1 MSNLF
6 NFTRILT
13 ENCSPELVN
22 KFNKQT
28 FLSSGL
34 NILRESDS
42 NIMNIT
48 RCLYS
53 SILEADSK
61 QAENEKFAE
70 FFREYKKA
78 IDKYILKAQELA
90 SQFTINVENFADA
103 NKDIL
108 DIPDNANIMD
118 TQTYKGVQYDNLL
131 NDDVPEIEPY
141 KIFKKEF
148 AFIGKLFQDL
158 GPIGTEEEKAQI
170 IATVCNNLS
179 SEISDGWLE
188 KCIEKLTGCEK
199 CTRDS
204 FAKTIYN
211 RFVKN
216 PSCDMEIDIGCV
228 KQAKLDIV
236 NYVNY
241 INVINKSVTEFC
253 DGLEKVADEVG
264 AMFFRNQDNKL
275 PIKTDEDGV
284 EDNTYRMNSYSFNQM
299 NIFISTKISQIN
311 EICNLYLVAISIKMD
326 CIIKY
331 LQQCKDIINTAASGV
346 DNTPNTEIDPG
357 DNDDDNNN
365 IVDSDDMED
374 PELQDFYVNDE
385 PESNED
391 EDKTVIEKDESE
403 QEIEQEF
410 YLFEA
415 ELFQKTRSIENMI
428 IKQSILESINEDVAG
443 GNATANINEK
453 KKSVQAIIQNIA
465 QQITNMVQ
473 KFVSS
478 FTKNYEYQ
486 INFILKNKEKI
497 MSAKIPDTWTIQK
510 IDIKVLDQFNL
521 VPWSDGDAELVKDKT
536 KYLTQKYGSIL
547 APSEANESAKDRLMK
562 KIYQE
567 NESKYT
573 NTDRNEGFTFVT
585 AGYKKAIA
593 NIEKAKTSLDKTVTS
608 TKNIVNQENS
618 LLENTIFTY
627 FSEDTSDVKN
637 VEKEDSKSDAVKQY
651 FSISSEVIVA
661 VMNAY
666 NMAMKK
672 HIVFLQKLAQI
683 KGAKIE
689 PNPNNDANNNSQ
701 EGGN

>member
-13 ENCSPELVN
+13 ESCSPELVN
-22 KFNKQT
+22 TFNKQT

-34 NILRESDS
+34 NVLREADSD
-42 NIMNIT
+42 ILDIT
-48 RCLYS
+48 RCLYTS
-53 SILEADSK
+53 VLEADSK
-61 QAENEKFAE
+61 LEENKKFAE
-70 FFREYKKA
+70 FFKEYKKA
-78 IDKYILKAQELA
+78 ITNYILKAQELA

-179 SEISDGWLE
+179 SEISDGWLD

-204 FAKTIYN
+204 FAKTIYG

-216 PSCDMEIDIGCV
+216 PSCDMEVDIGCV
-228 KQAKLDIV
+228 KQAKLDIM
-236 NYVNY
+236 NYINY

-264 AMFFRNQDNKL
+264 SMFFRNQDNKL

-284 EDNTYRMNSYSFNQM
+284 EDKTYRMNSYSFNQM

-311 EICNLYLVAISIKMD
+311 EICNLYLIAISIKMD

-331 LQQCKDIINTAASGV
+331 LLQCKDIINTAAAGV
-346 DNTPNTEIDPG
+346 DNTPNNEIDPG

-365 IVDSDDMED
+365 VVDSDDMDD
-374 PELQDFYVNDE
+374 PELQDFYVDDE
-385 PESNED
+385 PDSDND

-428 IKQSILESINEDVAG
+428 MKQSLLEFIKEDVAD
-443 GNATANINEK
+443 GNTAANINEK

-486 INFILKNKEKI
+486 INFIQKNKEKI

-521 VPWSDGDAELVKDKT
+521 VPFSEGDAELLKDKG
-536 KYLTQKYGSIL
+536 KYLSQKYGPIL
-547 APSEANESAKDRLMK
+547 APSDGNESAKDRLMK

-593 NIEKAKTSLDKTVTS
+593 NLEKARNSLDKAVTS
-608 TKNIVNQENS
+608 TKNIVAKENS
-618 LLENTIFTY
+618 LESTMLTY
-627 FSEDTSDVKN
+627 FLEDENEVKD
-637 VEKEDSKSDAVKQY
+637 VEKETSKSDSVKQY

-683 KGAKIE
+683 KGAKLE
-689 PNPNNDANNNSQ
+689 PNPNKETDNNSQ

>member
-22 KFNKQT
+22 TFNKQT

-34 NILRESDS
+34 NVLREADSD
-42 NIMNIT
+42 ILDIT
-48 RCLYS
+48 RCLYTS
-53 SILEADSK
+53 VLEADSK
-61 QAENEKFAE
+61 PEENKKFAE
-70 FFREYKKA
+70 FFKEYKKA
-78 IDKYILKAQELA
+78 ITNYILKAQELA

-179 SEISDGWLE
+179 SEISDGWLD

-204 FAKTIYN
+204 FAKTIYG

-216 PSCDMEIDIGCV
+216 PSCDMEVDIGCV
-228 KQAKLDIV
+228 KQAKLDIM
-236 NYVNY
+236 NYINY

-264 AMFFRNQDNKL
+264 SMFFRNQDNKL

-284 EDNTYRMNSYSFNQM
+284 EDKTYRMNSYSFNQM

-311 EICNLYLVAISIKMD
+311 EICNLYLIAISIKMD

-331 LQQCKDIINTAASGV
+331 LLQCKDIINTAAAGV
-346 DNTPNTEIDPG
+346 DNTPNNEIDPG

-365 IVDSDDMED
+365 VVDSDDIDD
-374 PELQDFYVNDE
+374 PELQDFYVDDE
-385 PESNED
+385 PDSDND

-428 IKQSILESINEDVAG
+428 MKQSLLESIKEDVAG
-443 GNATANINEK
+443 GNTAANINEK

-486 INFILKNKEKI
+486 INFIQKNKEKI

-521 VPWSDGDAELVKDKT
+521 VPFSEGDAELLKDKG
-536 KYLTQKYGSIL
+536 KYLSQKYGSIL
-547 APSEANESAKDRLMK
+547 APSDGNESAKDRLMK

-593 NIEKAKTSLDKTVTS
+593 NLEKARNSLDKSVTS
-608 TKNIVNQENS
+608 TKNIVAKENS
-618 LLENTIFTY
+618 LENTMLTY
-627 FSEDTSDVKN
+627 FYEDTSDVKD
-637 VEKEDSKSDAVKQY
+637 VEKEDSKSDSVKQY

-683 KGAKIE
+683 KGAKLE
-689 PNPNNDANNNSQ
+689 PNPNKETDNNSQ

>member
-22 KFNKQT
+22 TFNKQT

-34 NILRESDS
+34 NVLREADSD
-42 NIMNIT
+42 ILDIT
-48 RCLYS
+48 RCLYT

-61 QAENEKFAE
+61 PEENKKFAE
-70 FFREYKKA
+70 FFKEYKKA
-78 IDKYILKAQELA
+78 ITNYILKAQELA

-141 KIFKKEF
+141 KLFKKEF

-179 SEISDGWLE
+179 SEISDGWLD

-204 FAKTIYN
+204 FAKTIYG

-216 PSCDMEIDIGCV
+216 PSCDMEVDIGCV
-228 KQAKLDIV
+228 KQAKLDIM
-236 NYVNY
+236 NYINY

-264 AMFFRNQDNKL
+264 SMFFRNQDNKL
-275 PIKTDEDGV
+275 PIKTDEYGV
-284 EDNTYRMNSYSFNQM
+284 EDKTYRMNSYSFNQM

-311 EICNLYLVAISIKMD
+311 EICNLYLIAISIKMD

-331 LQQCKDIINTAASGV
+331 LLQCKDIINTAAAGV
-346 DNTPNTEIDPG
+346 DNTPNNEIDPG

-365 IVDSDDMED
+365 VVDSDDMDD
-374 PELQDFYVNDE
+374 PELQDFYVDDE
-385 PESNED
+385 PDSDND

-428 IKQSILESINEDVAG
+428 MKQSLLESIKEDVAG
-443 GNATANINEK
+443 GNTAANINEK

-486 INFILKNKEKI
+486 INFIQKNKEKI

-510 IDIKVLDQFNL
+510 IDIKVLDQFRL
-521 VPWSDGDAELVKDKT
+521 VPFSEGDAELLKDKG
-536 KYLTQKYGSIL
+536 KYLSQKYGSIL
-547 APSEANESAKDRLMK
+547 APSDGNESAKDRLMK

-593 NIEKAKTSLDKTVTS
+593 NLEKARNSLDKSVTS
-608 TKNIVNQENS
+608 TKNIVAKENS
-618 LLENTIFTY
+618 LENTMLTY
-627 FSEDTSDVKN
+627 FYEDTSDVKD
-637 VEKEDSKSDAVKQY
+637 VEKEDSKSDSVKQY

-683 KGAKIE
+683 KGAKLE
-689 PNPNNDANNNSQ
+689 PNPNKETDNNSQ

>member
-42 NIMNIT
+42 NIMDIT
-48 RCLYS
+48 CCLYS

-70 FFREYKKA
+70 FFKEYKKA

-118 TQTYKGVQYDNLL
+118 TQIYKGVQYDNLL

-241 INVINKSVTEFC
+241 INVINKSITEFC

-264 AMFFRNQDNKL
+264 SMFFRNQDNKL

-284 EDNTYRMNSYSFNQM
+284 EDKTYRMNSYSFNQM

-311 EICNLYLVAISIKMD
+311 EICNLYIIAISIKMD

-331 LQQCKDIINTAASGV
+331 LLQCKDIINTAAAGV
-346 DNTPNTEIDPG
+346 DNTPNNEIDPG

-365 IVDSDDMED
+365 VVDSDDMDD
-374 PELQDFYVNDE
+374 PELQDFYVDDE
-385 PESNED
+385 PDSDND

-428 IKQSILESINEDVAG
+428 MKQSLLEFIKEDVAG
-443 GNATANINEK
+443 GNTAANINEK

-486 INFILKNKEKI
+486 INFIQKNKEKI

-521 VPWSDGDAELVKDKT
+521 VPFSEGDAELLKDKG
-536 KYLTQKYGSIL
+536 KYLSQKYGSIL
-547 APSEANESAKDRLMK
+547 ASSDGNESAKDRLMK

-593 NIEKAKTSLDKTVTS
+593 NLEKARNSLDKSVTS
-608 TKNIVNQENS
+608 TKNIVAKENS
-618 LLENTIFTY
+618 LENTMLTY
-627 FSEDTSDVKN
+627 FYEDTSDVKD
-637 VEKEDSKSDAVKQY
+637 VEKEDSKSDSVKQY

-683 KGAKIE
+683 KGAKLE
-689 PNPNNDANNNSQ
+689 PNPNKETDNNSQ

>member
-22 KFNKQT
+22 TFNKQT

-34 NILRESDS
+34 NVLREADSD
-42 NIMNIT
+42 ILDIT
-48 RCLYS
+48 RCLYTS
-53 SILEADSK
+53 VLEADSK
-61 QAENEKFAE
+61 PEENKKFAE
-70 FFREYKKA
+70 FFKEYKKA
-78 IDKYILKAQELA
+78 ITNYILKAQELA

-131 NDDVPEIEPY
+131 NDEVPEIEPY

-179 SEISDGWLE
+179 SEISDGWLD

-216 PSCDMEIDIGCV
+216 SSCDMEVDIGCV
-228 KQAKLDIV
+228 KQAKLDIM
-236 NYVNY
+236 NYINY

-264 AMFFRNQDNKL
+264 SMFFRNQDNKL

-284 EDNTYRMNSYSFNQM
+284 EDKTYRMNSYSFNQM

-311 EICNLYLVAISIKMD
+311 EICNLYLIAISIKMD

-331 LQQCKDIINTAASGV
+331 LLQCKDIINTAAAGV
-346 DNTPNTEIDPG
+346 DNTPNNEIDPG

-365 IVDSDDMED
+365 VVDSDDMDD
-374 PELQDFYVNDE
+374 PELQDFYVDDE
-385 PESNED
+385 PDSDND

-428 IKQSILESINEDVAG
+428 MKQSLLESIKEDVAG
-443 GNATANINEK
+443 GNTASNINEK

-486 INFILKNKEKI
+486 INFIQKNKEKI

-521 VPWSDGDAELVKDKT
+521 VPFSEGDAELLKDKG
-536 KYLTQKYGSIL
+536 KYLSQKYGSIL
-547 APSEANESAKDRLMK
+547 APSDGNESAKDRLMK

-593 NIEKAKTSLDKTVTS
+593 NLEKARNSLDKSVTS
-608 TKNIVNQENS
+608 TKNIVAKENS
-618 LLENTIFTY
+618 LENTMLTY
-627 FSEDTSDVKN
+627 FYEDTSDVKD
-637 VEKEDSKSDAVKQY
+637 VEKEDSKSDSVKQY

-683 KGAKIE
+683 KGAKLE
-689 PNPNNDANNNSQ
+689 PNPNKETDNNSQ
-701 EGGN
+701 E

>member
-6 NFTRILT
+6 NFTRILA
-13 ENCSPELVN
+13 ENCSPEIVN
-22 KFNKQT
+22 TYSEQT

-34 NILRESDS
+34 NTLKESNSD
-42 NIMNIT
+42 IMDIT
-48 RCLYS
+48 RCLYY
-53 SILEADSK
+53 SILEAESK
-61 QAENEKFAE
+61 QDENEKFAE
-70 FFREYKKA
+70 FFKEYKNA
-78 IDKYILKAQELA
+78 INKYILKAQELA
-90 SQFTINVENFADA
+90 SQFTINIENFADA

-108 DIPDNANIMD
+108 DSQDNANIMD

-131 NDDVPEIEPY
+131 NDEVPEMEPY

-179 SEISDGWLE
+179 SEISDGWLD

-199 CTRDS
+199 CTKDS
-204 FAKTIYN
+204 FAKTIYS

-216 PSCDMEIDIGCV
+216 PSCDMEVDIGCV
-228 KQAKLDIV
+228 KQAKLDIM
-236 NYVNY
+236 NYINY

-264 AMFFRNQDNKL
+264 SMFFRNQDNKL

-284 EDNTYRMNSYSFNQM
+284 EDKTYRMNSYSFNQM

-311 EICNLYLVAISIKMD
+311 EICNLYLIAISIKMD
-326 CIIKY
+326 CIVKY

-365 IVDSDDMED
+365 VVDSDDIDD
-374 PELQDFYVNDE
+374 PELQDYYINNE
-385 PESNED
+385 PDSDSE

-415 ELFQKTRSIENMI
+415 ELFQKTRSIEDMI
-428 IKQSILESINEDVAG
+428 MKQSLLESITEDVAG
-443 GNATANINEK
+443 GHTAANINEK

-486 INFILKNKEKI
+486 INFIQKNKEKI

-521 VPWSDGDAELVKDKT
+521 VPFLEGDAELLKDKS
-536 KYLTQKYGSIL
+536 KYLSQKYGSIL
-547 APSEANESAKDRLMK
+547 APSDGNESAKDRLMK

-593 NIEKAKTSLDKTVTS
+593 NLEKARNSLDKTVTS
-608 TKNIVNQENS
+608 TKNIVAKENS
-618 LLENTIFTY
+618 LEDTMLTY
-627 FSEDTSDVKN
+627 FSEDTSDVKD
-637 VEKEDSKSDAVKQY
+637 VEKEDSKSDSVKQY

-689 PNPNNDANNNSQ
+689 PNPNKETDNNS
-701 EGGN
+701 

>member
-22 KFNKQT
+22 TFNKQT

-34 NILRESDS
+34 NVLREADSD
-42 NIMNIT
+42 ILDIT
-48 RCLYS
+48 RCLYTS
-53 SILEADSK
+53 VLEADSK
-61 QAENEKFAE
+61 PEENKKFAE
-70 FFREYKKA
+70 FFKEYKKA
-78 IDKYILKAQELA
+78 ITNYILKAQELA

-179 SEISDGWLE
+179 SEISDGWLD

-204 FAKTIYN
+204 FAKTIYG

-216 PSCDMEIDIGCV
+216 PSCDMEVDIGCV
-228 KQAKLDIV
+228 KQAKLDIM
-236 NYVNY
+236 NYINY

-264 AMFFRNQDNKL
+264 SMFFRNQDNKL

-284 EDNTYRMNSYSFNQM
+284 EDKTYRMNSYSFNQM

-311 EICNLYLVAISIKMD
+311 EICNLYIIAISIKMD
-326 CIIKY
+326 CIVKY
-331 LQQCKDIINTAASGV
+331 LLQCKDIINTAAAGV
-346 DNTPNTEIDPG
+346 DNTPNNEIDPG

-365 IVDSDDMED
+365 VVDSDDMDD
-374 PELQDFYVNDE
+374 PELQDFYVDDE
-385 PESNED
+385 PDSDND

-428 IKQSILESINEDVAG
+428 MKQSLLESIKEDVAG
-443 GNATANINEK
+443 GNTAANINEK

-486 INFILKNKEKI
+486 INFIQKNKEKI

-521 VPWSDGDAELVKDKT
+521 VPFSEGDAELLKDKG
-536 KYLTQKYGSIL
+536 KYLSQKYGSIL
-547 APSEANESAKDRLMK
+547 APSDGNESAKDRLMK

-593 NIEKAKTSLDKTVTS
+593 NLEKARNSLDKSVTS
-608 TKNIVNQENS
+608 TKNIVAKENS
-618 LLENTIFTY
+618 LENTMLTY
-627 FSEDTSDVKN
+627 FYEDTSDVKDI
-637 VEKEDSKSDAVKQY
+637 EKEDSKSDSVKQY

-683 KGAKIE
+683 KGAKLE
-689 PNPNNDANNNSQ
+689 PNPNKEADNNSQ

>member
-42 NIMNIT
+42 NIMDIT
-48 RCLYS
+48 CCLYS

-70 FFREYKKA
+70 FFKEYKKA

-118 TQTYKGVQYDNLL
+118 TQIYKGVQYDNLL

-228 KQAKLDIV
+228 KQAKLDIA

-241 INVINKSVTEFC
+241 INVINKSITEFC

-264 AMFFRNQDNKL
+264 SMFFRNQDNKL

-284 EDNTYRMNSYSFNQM
+284 EDKTYRMNSYSFNQM

-311 EICNLYLVAISIKMD
+311 EICNLYLIAISIKMD

-331 LQQCKDIINTAASGV
+331 LLQCKDIINTAAAGV
-346 DNTPNTEIDPG
+346 DNTPNNEIDPG

-365 IVDSDDMED
+365 VVNSDDMD
-374 PELQDFYVNDE
+374 NPELQDFYVDDEPDSDNDE
-385 PESNED
+385 G
-391 EDKTVIEKDESE
+391 KTVIEKDESE

-428 IKQSILESINEDVAG
+428 MKQSLLESIKEDVAG
-443 GNATANINEK
+443 GNTAANINEK

-486 INFILKNKEKI
+486 INFIQKNKEKI

-521 VPWSDGDAELVKDKT
+521 VPFSEGDAELLKDKG
-536 KYLTQKYGSIL
+536 KYLSQKYGSIL
-547 APSEANESAKDRLMK
+547 APSDGNESAKDRLMK

-593 NIEKAKTSLDKTVTS
+593 NLEKARNSLDKSVTS
-608 TKNIVNQENS
+608 TKNIVAKENS
-618 LLENTIFTY
+618 LENTMLTY
-627 FSEDTSDVKN
+627 FYEDTSDVKD
-637 VEKEDSKSDAVKQY
+637 VEKEDSKSDSVKQY

-683 KGAKIE
+683 KGAKLE
-689 PNPNNDANNNSQ
+689 PNPNKETDNNSQ

>member
-22 KFNKQT
+22 TFNKQT

-34 NILRESDS
+34 NVLREADSD
-42 NIMNIT
+42 ILDIT
-48 RCLYS
+48 RCLYTS
-53 SILEADSK
+53 VLEADSK
-61 QAENEKFAE
+61 PEENKKFAE
-70 FFREYKKA
+70 FFKEYKKA
-78 IDKYILKAQELA
+78 ITNYILKAQELA
-90 SQFTINVENFADA
+90 SQFTITVENFADA

-179 SEISDGWLE
+179 SEISDGWLD

-204 FAKTIYN
+204 FAKTIYG

-216 PSCDMEIDIGCV
+216 PSCDMEVDIGCV
-228 KQAKLDIV
+228 KQAKLDIM
-236 NYVNY
+236 NYINY

-264 AMFFRNQDNKL
+264 SMFFRNQDNKL

-284 EDNTYRMNSYSFNQM
+284 EDKTYRMNSYSFNQM

-311 EICNLYLVAISIKMD
+311 EICNLYIIAISIKMD

-331 LQQCKDIINTAASGV
+331 LLQCKDIINTAAAGV
-346 DNTPNTEIDPG
+346 DNTPNNEIDPG

-365 IVDSDDMED
+365 VVDSDDIDD
-374 PELQDFYVNDE
+374 PELQDFYVDDE
-385 PESNED
+385 PDSDND

-428 IKQSILESINEDVAG
+428 MKQSLLESIKEDVAG
-443 GNATANINEK
+443 GNTAANINEK

-486 INFILKNKEKI
+486 INFIQKNKEKI

-521 VPWSDGDAELVKDKT
+521 VPFSEGDAELLKDKG
-536 KYLTQKYGSIL
+536 KYLSQKYGSIL
-547 APSEANESAKDRLMK
+547 APSDGNESVKDRLMK

-593 NIEKAKTSLDKTVTS
+593 NLEKARNSLDKAVTS
-608 TKNIVNQENS
+608 TKNIVAKENS
-618 LLENTIFTY
+618 LESTMLTY
-627 FSEDTSDVKN
+627 FYEYTSDVKD
-637 VEKEDSKSDAVKQY
+637 VEKEDSKSDSVKQY

-683 KGAKIE
+683 KGAKLE
-689 PNPNNDANNNSQ
+689 PNPNKEADNNSQ

>member
-34 NILRESDS
+34 NILRESYS
-42 NIMNIT
+42 NIMDIT
-48 RCLYS
+48 CCLYS

-70 FFREYKKA
+70 FFKEYKKA

-118 TQTYKGVQYDNLL
+118 TQIYKGVQYDNLL

-264 AMFFRNQDNKL
+264 SMFFRNQDNKL

-284 EDNTYRMNSYSFNQM
+284 EDKTYRMNSYSFNQM

-311 EICNLYLVAISIKMD
+311 EICNLYIIAISIKMD

-331 LQQCKDIINTAASGV
+331 LLQCKDIINTAAAGV
-346 DNTPNTEIDPG
+346 DNTPNNEIDPG

-365 IVDSDDMED
+365 VVDSDDMDD
-374 PELQDFYVNDE
+374 PELQDFYVDDE
-385 PESNED
+385 PDSDND

-428 IKQSILESINEDVAG
+428 MKQSLLESINEDVAG
-443 GNATANINEK
+443 GNAAVNINEK

-486 INFILKNKEKI
+486 INFIQKNKEKI

-521 VPWSDGDAELVKDKT
+521 VPFSEGDAELLKDKG
-536 KYLTQKYGSIL
+536 KYLSQKYGSIL
-547 APSEANESAKDRLMK
+547 APSDGNESAKDRLMK

-573 NTDRNEGFTFVT
+573 NTDRTEGFTFVT

-593 NIEKAKTSLDKTVTS
+593 NLEKARNSLDKSITS
-608 TKNIVNQENS
+608 TKNIVAKENS
-618 LLENTIFTY
+618 LENTMLTY
-627 FSEDTSDVKN
+627 FYEDTSDVKD
-637 VEKEDSKSDAVKQY
+637 VEKEDSKSDSVKQY

-683 KGAKIE
+683 KGAKLG
-689 PNPNNDANNNSQ
+689 PNPNKETDNNSQ

>member
-13 ENCSPELVN
+13 ESCSPELVN
-22 KFNKQT
+22 TFNKQT

-34 NILRESDS
+34 NVLREADSD
-42 NIMNIT
+42 ILDIT
-48 RCLYS
+48 RCLYTS
-53 SILEADSK
+53 VLEADSK
-61 QAENEKFAE
+61 PEENKKFAE
-70 FFREYKKA
+70 FFKEYKKA
-78 IDKYILKAQELA
+78 ITNYILKAQELA

-179 SEISDGWLE
+179 SEISDGWLD

-204 FAKTIYN
+204 FAKTIYG

-216 PSCDMEIDIGCV
+216 PSCDMEVDIGCV
-228 KQAKLDIV
+228 KQAKLDIM
-236 NYVNY
+236 NYINY

-264 AMFFRNQDNKL
+264 SMFFRNQDNKL

-284 EDNTYRMNSYSFNQM
+284 EDKTYRMNSYSFNQM

-311 EICNLYLVAISIKMD
+311 EICNLYIIAISIKMD

-331 LQQCKDIINTAASGV
+331 LLQCKDIINTAAAGV
-346 DNTPNTEIDPG
+346 DNTPNNEIDPG

-365 IVDSDDMED
+365 VVDSDGMDD
-374 PELQDFYVNDE
+374 PELQDFYVNNE
-385 PESNED
+385 PDSDND

-428 IKQSILESINEDVAG
+428 MKQSLLESIKEDVAG
-443 GNATANINEK
+443 GNTAANINEK

-486 INFILKNKEKI
+486 INFIQKNKEKI

-521 VPWSDGDAELVKDKT
+521 IPFSEGDAELLKDKG
-536 KYLTQKYGSIL
+536 KYLSQKYGSIL
-547 APSEANESAKDRLMK
+547 APSDGNESVKDRLMK

-593 NIEKAKTSLDKTVTS
+593 NLEKARNSLDKSVTS
-608 TKNIVNQENS
+608 TKNIVAKENS
-618 LLENTIFTY
+618 LENTMLTY
-627 FSEDTSDVKN
+627 FYEDTSDVKD
-637 VEKEDSKSDAVKQY
+637 VEKEDSKSDSVKQY

-683 KGAKIE
+683 KGAKLE
-689 PNPNNDANNNSQ
+689 PNPNKEADNNSQ

>member
-42 NIMNIT
+42 NIMDIT
-48 RCLYS
+48 CCLYS

-70 FFREYKKA
+70 FFKEYKKA

-118 TQTYKGVQYDNLL
+118 TQIYKGVQYDNLL

-241 INVINKSVTEFC
+241 INVINKSITEFC

-264 AMFFRNQDNKL
+264 SMFFRNQDNKL
-275 PIKTDEDGV
+275 PIKTDEDGI
-284 EDNTYRMNSYSFNQM
+284 EDKTYRMNSYSFNQM

-311 EICNLYLVAISIKMD
+311 EICNLYIIAISIKMD

-331 LQQCKDIINTAASGV
+331 LLQCKDIINTAAAGV
-346 DNTPNTEIDPG
+346 DNTPNNEIDPG

-365 IVDSDDMED
+365 VVDSDDMDD
-374 PELQDFYVNDE
+374 PELQDFYVDDE
-385 PESNED
+385 PDSDND

-428 IKQSILESINEDVAG
+428 MKQSLLEFIKEDVAG
-443 GNATANINEK
+443 GNTAANINEK

-486 INFILKNKEKI
+486 INFIQKNKEKI

-521 VPWSDGDAELVKDKT
+521 VPFSEGDAELLKDKG
-536 KYLTQKYGSIL
+536 KYLSQKYGSIL
-547 APSEANESAKDRLMK
+547 APSDGNESAKDRLMK

-593 NIEKAKTSLDKTVTS
+593 NLEKARNSLDKSVTS
-608 TKNIVNQENS
+608 TKNIVAKENS
-618 LLENTIFTY
+618 LENTMLTY
-627 FSEDTSDVKN
+627 FYEDTSDVKD
-637 VEKEDSKSDAVKQY
+637 VEKEDSKSDSVKQY

-683 KGAKIE
+683 KGAKLE
-689 PNPNNDANNNSQ
+689 PNPNKETDNNSQ

>member
-22 KFNKQT
+22 TFNKQT

-34 NILRESDS
+34 NVLREADSD
-42 NIMNIT
+42 ILDIT
-48 RCLYS
+48 RCLYIS
-53 SILEADSK
+53 VLEADSK
-61 QAENEKFAE
+61 PEENKKFAE
-70 FFREYKKA
+70 FFKEYKKA
-78 IDKYILKAQELA
+78 ITNYILKAQELA

-179 SEISDGWLE
+179 SEISDGWLD

-204 FAKTIYN
+204 FAKTIYG

-216 PSCDMEIDIGCV
+216 PSCDMEVDIGCV
-228 KQAKLDIV
+228 KQAKFDIM
-236 NYVNY
+236 NYINY
-241 INVINKSVTEFC
+241 INVINKSVTDFC

-264 AMFFRNQDNKL
+264 SMFFRNQDNKL

-284 EDNTYRMNSYSFNQM
+284 EDKTYRMNSYSFNQM

-311 EICNLYLVAISIKMD
+311 EICNLYLIAISIKMD

-331 LQQCKDIINTAASGV
+331 LLQCKDIINTAAAGV
-346 DNTPNTEIDPG
+346 DNTPNNEIDPG

-365 IVDSDDMED
+365 VVDSDDMDD
-374 PELQDFYVNDE
+374 PELQDFYVDDE
-385 PESNED
+385 PDSDND

-428 IKQSILESINEDVAG
+428 MKQSLLESIKEDVAG
-443 GNATANINEK
+443 GNTAANINEK

-486 INFILKNKEKI
+486 INFIQKNKEKI

-521 VPWSDGDAELVKDKT
+521 VPFSEGDAELLKDKG
-536 KYLTQKYGSIL
+536 KYLSQKYGSIL
-547 APSEANESAKDRLMK
+547 APSDGNESAKDRLMK

-593 NIEKAKTSLDKTVTS
+593 NLEKARNSLDKSVTS
-608 TKNIVNQENS
+608 TKNIVAKENS
-618 LLENTIFTY
+618 LENTMLTY
-627 FSEDTSDVKN
+627 FYEDTSDVKD
-637 VEKEDSKSDAVKQY
+637 VEKEDSKSDSVKQY

-666 NMAMKK
+666 TMAMKK

-683 KGAKIE
+683 KGAKLE
-689 PNPNNDANNNSQ
+689 PNPNKEADNNSQ

>member
-13 ENCSPELVN
+13 ENCSPELIN
-22 KFNKQT
+22 TFNKQT
-28 FLSSGL
+28 FLSYGL
-34 NILRESDS
+34 NVLKESDS
-42 NIMNIT
+42 DMLDIT
-48 RCLYS
+48 RCLYT

-61 QAENEKFAE
+61 PEENKKFAE
-70 FFREYKKA
+70 FFKEYKKV
-78 IDKYILKAQELA
+78 ITNYILKAQELA
-90 SQFTINVENFADA
+90 SQFTINIENFADA

-118 TQTYKGVQYDNLL
+118 TQTYKGVQYNNLL
-131 NDDVPEIEPY
+131 NDEVPEIEPY
-141 KIFKKEF
+141 KVFKKEF

-179 SEISDGWLE
+179 SEISDGWLD

-216 PSCDMEIDIGCV
+216 PSCDMEVDIGCV
-228 KQAKLDIV
+228 KQAKLDIM

-253 DGLEKVADEVG
+253 DGLEKIADEVG
-264 AMFFRNQDNKL
+264 SMFFRNQDNKL

-284 EDNTYRMNSYSFNQM
+284 EDKTYRMNSYSFNQM

-311 EICNLYLVAISIKMD
+311 EICNLYLIAISIKMD

-331 LQQCKDIINTAASGV
+331 LLQCKDIINAAAAGV
-346 DNTPNTEIDPG
+346 DNTPNNEIDPG
-357 DNDDDNNN
+357 DNDDDNDNV
-365 IVDSDDMED
+365 VDSDDMDD
-374 PELQDFYVNDE
+374 PELQDFYTDNE
-385 PESNED
+385 PNSDND

-428 IKQSILESINEDVAG
+428 MKQSLLESINEDVAG
-443 GNATANINEK
+443 GNAAVNINEK

-486 INFILKNKEKI
+486 INFIQKNKEKI

-521 VPWSDGDAELVKDKT
+521 VPFSEGDAELLKDKG
-536 KYLTQKYGSIL
+536 KYLSQKYGSIL
-547 APSEANESAKDRLMK
+547 APSDGNESAKDRLMK

-593 NIEKAKTSLDKTVTS
+593 NLEKARNSLDKSVTS
-608 TKNIVNQENS
+608 TKNIVAKENS
-618 LLENTIFTY
+618 LENTMLTY
-627 FSEDTSDVKN
+627 FYEDTSDVKD
-637 VEKEDSKSDAVKQY
+637 VEKEDSKSDSVKQY

-683 KGAKIE
+683 KGAKLE
-689 PNPNNDANNNSQ
+689 PNPNKEADNNSQ

>member
-13 ENCSPELVN
+13 ENCSPELIN
-22 KFNKQT
+22 TFNKQT
-28 FLSSGL
+28 FLSYGL
-34 NILRESDS
+34 NVLKESDS
-42 NIMNIT
+42 DMLDIT
-48 RCLYS
+48 RCLYT

-61 QAENEKFAE
+61 PEENKKFAE
-70 FFREYKKA
+70 FFKEYKKV
-78 IDKYILKAQELA
+78 ITNYILKAQELA

-131 NDDVPEIEPY
+131 NGDVPEIEPY

-179 SEISDGWLE
+179 SEISDGWLD

-204 FAKTIYN
+204 FAKTIYG

-216 PSCDMEIDIGCV
+216 PSCDMEVDIGCV
-228 KQAKLDIV
+228 KQAKLDIM
-236 NYVNY
+236 NYINY

-264 AMFFRNQDNKL
+264 SMFFRNQDNKL

-284 EDNTYRMNSYSFNQM
+284 EDKTYRMNSYSFNQM

-311 EICNLYLVAISIKMD
+311 EICNLYLIAISIKMD

-331 LQQCKDIINTAASGV
+331 LLQCKDIINTAAAGV
-346 DNTPNTEIDPG
+346 DNTPNNEIDPG

-365 IVDSDDMED
+365 VVDSDDIDD
-374 PELQDFYVNDE
+374 PELQDFYVDDE
-385 PESNED
+385 PDSDND

-428 IKQSILESINEDVAG
+428 MKQSLLESIKEDVAG
-443 GNATANINEK
+443 GNTAANINEK

-486 INFILKNKEKI
+486 INFIQKNKEKI

-521 VPWSDGDAELVKDKT
+521 VPLSEGDAELLKDKG
-536 KYLTQKYGSIL
+536 KYLSQKYGSIL
-547 APSEANESAKDRLMK
+547 APSDGNESVKDRLMK

-593 NIEKAKTSLDKTVTS
+593 NLEKARNSLDKSVTS
-608 TKNIVNQENS
+608 TKNIVAKENS
-618 LLENTIFTY
+618 LENTMLTY
-627 FSEDTSDVKN
+627 FYEDTSDVKD
-637 VEKEDSKSDAVKQY
+637 VEKEDSKSDSVKQY

-683 KGAKIE
+683 KGAKLE
-689 PNPNNDANNNSQ
+689 PNPNKEADNNSQ

>member
-22 KFNKQT
+22 TFNKQT

-34 NILRESDS
+34 NVLREADSD
-42 NIMNIT
+42 ILDIT
-48 RCLYS
+48 RCLYTS
-53 SILEADSK
+53 VLEADSK
-61 QAENEKFAE
+61 PEENKKFAE
-70 FFREYKKA
+70 FFKEYKKA
-78 IDKYILKAQELA
+78 ITNYILKAQELA

-179 SEISDGWLE
+179 SEISDGWLD

-204 FAKTIYN
+204 FAKTIYG

-216 PSCDMEIDIGCV
+216 PSCDMEVDIGCV
-228 KQAKLDIV
+228 KQAKLDIM
-236 NYVNY
+236 NYINY

-264 AMFFRNQDNKL
+264 SMFFRNQDNKL

-284 EDNTYRMNSYSFNQM
+284 EDKTYRMNSYSFNQM

-311 EICNLYLVAISIKMD
+311 EICNLYIIAISIKMD
-326 CIIKY
+326 CIVKY
-331 LQQCKDIINTAASGV
+331 LLQCKDIINTAAAGV
-346 DNTPNTEIDPG
+346 DNTPNNEIDPG

-365 IVDSDDMED
+365 VVDSDDMDD
-374 PELQDFYVNDE
+374 PELQDFYVDDE
-385 PESNED
+385 PDSDND

-428 IKQSILESINEDVAG
+428 MKQSLLESIKEDVAG
-443 GNATANINEK
+443 GNTAANINEK

-486 INFILKNKEKI
+486 INFIQKNKEKI

-521 VPWSDGDAELVKDKT
+521 VPFSEGDAELLKDKG
-536 KYLTQKYGSIL
+536 KYLSQKYGSIL
-547 APSEANESAKDRLMK
+547 APSDGNESAKDRLMK

-593 NIEKAKTSLDKTVTS
+593 NLEKARNSLDKSVTS
-608 TKNIVNQENS
+608 TKNIVAKENS
-618 LLENTIFTY
+618 LENTMLTY
-627 FSEDTSDVKN
+627 FYEDTSDVKD
-637 VEKEDSKSDAVKQY
+637 VEKEDSKSDSVKQY

-683 KGAKIE
+683 KGAKLE
-689 PNPNNDANNNSQ
+689 PNPNKEADNNSQ

>member
-22 KFNKQT
+22 TFNKQT

-34 NILRESDS
+34 NVLREADSD
-42 NIMNIT
+42 ILDIT
-48 RCLYS
+48 RCLYTS
-53 SILEADSK
+53 VLEADSK
-61 QAENEKFAE
+61 PEENKKFAE
-70 FFREYKKA
+70 FFKEYKKA
-78 IDKYILKAQELA
+78 ITNYILKAQELA

-179 SEISDGWLE
+179 SEISDGWLD

-204 FAKTIYN
+204 FAKTIYG

-216 PSCDMEIDIGCV
+216 PSCDMEVDIGCV
-228 KQAKLDIV
+228 KQAKLDIM
-236 NYVNY
+236 NYINY

-264 AMFFRNQDNKL
+264 SMFFRNQDNKL

-284 EDNTYRMNSYSFNQM
+284 EDKTYRMNSYSFNQM

-311 EICNLYLVAISIKMD
+311 EICNLYLIAISIKMD

-331 LQQCKDIINTAASGV
+331 LLQCKDIINTAAAGV
-346 DNTPNTEIDPG
+346 DNTPNNEIDPG

-365 IVDSDDMED
+365 VVDSDDIDD
-374 PELQDFYVNDE
+374 PELQDFYVDDE
-385 PESNED
+385 PDSDND

-428 IKQSILESINEDVAG
+428 MKQSLLESIKEDVAG
-443 GNATANINEK
+443 GNTAANINEK

-486 INFILKNKEKI
+486 INFIQKNKEKI

-521 VPWSDGDAELVKDKT
+521 VPFSEGDAELLKDKG
-536 KYLTQKYGSIL
+536 KYLSQKYGSIL
-547 APSEANESAKDRLMK
+547 APSDGNESVKDRLMK

-593 NIEKAKTSLDKTVTS
+593 NLEKARNSLDKSVTS
-608 TKNIVNQENS
+608 TKNIVAKENS
-618 LLENTIFTY
+618 LENTMLTY
-627 FSEDTSDVKN
+627 FYEDTSDVKD
-637 VEKEDSKSDAVKQY
+637 VEKEDSKSDSVKQY

-683 KGAKIE
+683 KGAKLE
-689 PNPNNDANNNSQ
+689 PNPNKEADNNSQ

>member
-6 NFTRILT
+6 NFTRILA
-13 ENCSPELVN
+13 ENCSPEIVN
-22 KFNKQT
+22 TYSKQT

-34 NILRESDS
+34 NTLKESNSD
-42 NIMNIT
+42 IMDIT
-48 RCLYS
+48 RCLYY
-53 SILEADSK
+53 SILEAESK
-61 QAENEKFAE
+61 QDENEKFAE
-70 FFREYKKA
+70 FFKEYKNA
-78 IDKYILKAQELA
+78 INKYILKAQELA
-90 SQFTINVENFADA
+90 SQFTINIENFADA

-108 DIPDNANIMD
+108 DSQDNANIMD

-131 NDDVPEIEPY
+131 NDEVPEMEPY

-179 SEISDGWLE
+179 SEISDGWLD

-199 CTRDS
+199 CTKDS
-204 FAKTIYN
+204 FAKTIYS

-216 PSCDMEIDIGCV
+216 PSCDMEVDIGCV
-228 KQAKLDIV
+228 KQAKLDIM
-236 NYVNY
+236 NYINY

-264 AMFFRNQDNKL
+264 SMFFRNQDNKL

-284 EDNTYRMNSYSFNQM
+284 EDKTYRMNSYSFNQM

-311 EICNLYLVAISIKMD
+311 EICNLYLIAISIKMD
-326 CIIKY
+326 CIVKY

-365 IVDSDDMED
+365 VVDSDDIDD
-374 PELQDFYVNDE
+374 PELQDYYINNE
-385 PESNED
+385 PDSDSE

-415 ELFQKTRSIENMI
+415 ELFQKTRSIEDMI
-428 IKQSILESINEDVAG
+428 MKQSLLESITEDVAG
-443 GNATANINEK
+443 GHTAANINEK

-486 INFILKNKEKI
+486 INFIQKNKEKI

-521 VPWSDGDAELVKDKT
+521 VPFLEGDAELLKDKS
-536 KYLTQKYGSIL
+536 KYLSQKYGSIL
-547 APSEANESAKDRLMK
+547 APSDGNESAKDRLMK

-593 NIEKAKTSLDKTVTS
+593 NLEKARNSLDKTVTS
-608 TKNIVNQENS
+608 TKNIVAKENS
-618 LLENTIFTY
+618 LEDTMLTY
-627 FSEDTSDVKN
+627 FSEDTSDVKD
-637 VEKEDSKSDAVKQY
+637 VEKEDSKSDSVKQY

-689 PNPNNDANNNSQ
+689 PNPNKETDNNS
-701 EGGN
+701 

>member
-42 NIMNIT
+42 NIMDIT
-48 RCLYS
+48 CCLYS

-70 FFREYKKA
+70 FFKEYKKA

-118 TQTYKGVQYDNLL
+118 TQIYKGVQYDNLL

-216 PSCDMEIDIGCV
+216 PSCDMEIDIGCA

-241 INVINKSVTEFC
+241 INVINKSITEFC

-264 AMFFRNQDNKL
+264 SMFFRNQDNKL

-284 EDNTYRMNSYSFNQM
+284 EDKTYRMNSYSFNQM

-311 EICNLYLVAISIKMD
+311 EICNLYIIAISIKMD

-331 LQQCKDIINTAASGV
+331 LLQCKDIINTAAAGV
-346 DNTPNTEIDPG
+346 DNTPNNEIDPG

-365 IVDSDDMED
+365 VVDSDDMDD
-374 PELQDFYVNDE
+374 PELQDFYVDDE
-385 PESNED
+385 PDSDND

-428 IKQSILESINEDVAG
+428 MKQSLLEFIKEDVAG
-443 GNATANINEK
+443 GNTAANINEK

-486 INFILKNKEKI
+486 INFIQKNKEKI

-521 VPWSDGDAELVKDKT
+521 VPFSEGDAELLKDKG
-536 KYLTQKYGSIL
+536 KYLSQKYGSIL
-547 APSEANESAKDRLMK
+547 ASSDGNESAKDRLMK

-593 NIEKAKTSLDKTVTS
+593 NLEKARNSLDKAVTS
-608 TKNIVNQENS
+608 TKNIVAKENS
-618 LLENTIFTY
+618 LENTMLTY
-627 FSEDTSDVKN
+627 FYEDTSDVKD
-637 VEKEDSKSDAVKQY
+637 VEKEDSKSDSVKQY

-683 KGAKIE
+683 KGAKLE
-689 PNPNNDANNNSQ
+689 PNLNKETDNNSQ

>member
-42 NIMNIT
+42 NIMDIT
-48 RCLYS
+48 CCLYS

-70 FFREYKKA
+70 FFKEYKKA

-118 TQTYKGVQYDNLL
+118 TQIYKGVQYDNLL

-241 INVINKSVTEFC
+241 INVINKSITEFC

-264 AMFFRNQDNKL
+264 SMFFRNQDNKL

-284 EDNTYRMNSYSFNQM
+284 EDKTYRMNSYSFNQM

-311 EICNLYLVAISIKMD
+311 EICNLYLIAISIKMD

-331 LQQCKDIINTAASGV
+331 LLQCKDIINTAAAGV
-346 DNTPNTEIDPG
+346 DNTPNNEIDPG

-365 IVDSDDMED
+365 VVDSDDMDD
-374 PELQDFYVNDE
+374 PELQDFYVDDE
-385 PESNED
+385 PDSDND
-391 EDKTVIEKDESE
+391 EDKTVIEKDGSE

-428 IKQSILESINEDVAG
+428 MKQSLLEFIKEDVAG
-443 GNATANINEK
+443 GNTAANINEK

-486 INFILKNKEKI
+486 INFIQKNKEKI

-521 VPWSDGDAELVKDKT
+521 VPFSEGDAELLKDKG
-536 KYLTQKYGSIL
+536 KYLSQKYGSIL
-547 APSEANESAKDRLMK
+547 ASSDGNESAKDRLMK

-593 NIEKAKTSLDKTVTS
+593 NLEKARNSLDKSVTS
-608 TKNIVNQENS
+608 TKNIVAKENS
-618 LLENTIFTY
+618 LENTMLTY
-627 FSEDTSDVKN
+627 FYEDTSDVKD
-637 VEKEDSKSDAVKQY
+637 VEKEDSKSDSVKQY

-683 KGAKIE
+683 KGAKLE
-689 PNPNNDANNNSQ
+689 PNPNKEADNNSQ

>member
-13 ENCSPELVN
+13 ESCSPELVN
-22 KFNKQT
+22 TFNKQT

-34 NILRESDS
+34 NVLREADSD
-42 NIMNIT
+42 ILDIT
-48 RCLYS
+48 RCLYTS
-53 SILEADSK
+53 VLEADSK
-61 QAENEKFAE
+61 PEENKKFAE
-70 FFREYKKA
+70 FFKEYKKA
-78 IDKYILKAQELA
+78 ITNYILKAQELA
-90 SQFTINVENFADA
+90 SQFTINIENFADA

-179 SEISDGWLE
+179 SEISDSWLD

-204 FAKTIYN
+204 FAKTIYG

-216 PSCDMEIDIGCV
+216 PSCDMEVDIGCV
-228 KQAKLDIV
+228 KQAKLDIM
-236 NYVNY
+236 NYINY

-264 AMFFRNQDNKL
+264 SMFFRNQDNKL

-284 EDNTYRMNSYSFNQM
+284 EDKTYRMNSYSFNQM

-311 EICNLYLVAISIKMD
+311 EICNLYLIAISIKMD

-331 LQQCKDIINTAASGV
+331 LLQCKDIINTAAAGV
-346 DNTPNTEIDPG
+346 DNTPNNEIDPG

-365 IVDSDDMED
+365 VVDSDDMD
-374 PELQDFYVNDE
+374 NPELQDFYVDDE
-385 PESNED
+385 PDSDND

-428 IKQSILESINEDVAG
+428 MKQSLLESIKEDVAG
-443 GNATANINEK
+443 GNTAANINEK

-486 INFILKNKEKI
+486 INFIQKNKEKI

-521 VPWSDGDAELVKDKT
+521 VPFSEGDAELLKDKG
-536 KYLTQKYGSIL
+536 KYLSQKYGSIL
-547 APSEANESAKDRLMK
+547 APSDGNESAKDRLMK

-593 NIEKAKTSLDKTVTS
+593 NLEKARNSLDKSVTS
-608 TKNIVNQENS
+608 TKNIVAKENS
-618 LLENTIFTY
+618 LENTMLTY
-627 FSEDTSDVKN
+627 FYEDTSDVKD
-637 VEKEDSKSDAVKQY
+637 VEKEDSKSDSVKQY

-683 KGAKIE
+683 KGAKLE
-689 PNPNNDANNNSQ
+689 PNPNKEADNNSQ

>member
-22 KFNKQT
+22 TFNKQT

-34 NILRESDS
+34 NVLREADSD
-42 NIMNIT
+42 ILDIT
-48 RCLYS
+48 RCLYIS
-53 SILEADSK
+53 VLEADSK
-61 QAENEKFAE
+61 PEENKKFAE
-70 FFREYKKA
+70 FFKEYKKA
-78 IDKYILKAQELA
+78 ITNYILKAQELA

-179 SEISDGWLE
+179 SEISDGWLD

-204 FAKTIYN
+204 FAKTIYG

-216 PSCDMEIDIGCV
+216 PSCDMEVDIGCV
-228 KQAKLDIV
+228 KQAKLDIM
-236 NYVNY
+236 NYINY
-241 INVINKSVTEFC
+241 INVINKSVTDFC

-264 AMFFRNQDNKL
+264 SMFFRNQDNKL

-284 EDNTYRMNSYSFNQM
+284 EDKTYRMNSYSFNQM

-311 EICNLYLVAISIKMD
+311 EICNLYLIAISIKMD

-331 LQQCKDIINTAASGV
+331 LLQCKDIINTAAAGV
-346 DNTPNTEIDPG
+346 DNTPNNEIDPG

-365 IVDSDDMED
+365 VVDSDDMDD
-374 PELQDFYVNDE
+374 PELQDFYVDDE
-385 PESNED
+385 PDSDND

-428 IKQSILESINEDVAG
+428 MKQSLLESIKEDVAG
-443 GNATANINEK
+443 GNTAANINEK

-486 INFILKNKEKI
+486 INFIQKNKEKI

-521 VPWSDGDAELVKDKT
+521 VPFSEGDAELLKDKG
-536 KYLTQKYGSIL
+536 KYLSQKYGSIL
-547 APSEANESAKDRLMK
+547 APSDGNESVKDRLMK

-593 NIEKAKTSLDKTVTS
+593 NLEKARNSLDKAVTS
-608 TKNIVNQENS
+608 TKNIVAKENS
-618 LLENTIFTY
+618 LENTILTY
-627 FSEDTSDVKN
+627 FYEDTSDVKDI
-637 VEKEDSKSDAVKQY
+637 EKEDSKSDSVKQY

-683 KGAKIE
+683 KGAKLE
-689 PNPNNDANNNSQ
+689 PNPNKEADNNSQ

>member
-22 KFNKQT
+22 TFNKQT

-34 NILRESDS
+34 NVLREADSD
-42 NIMNIT
+42 ILDIT
-48 RCLYS
+48 RCLYT

-61 QAENEKFAE
+61 PEENKKFAE
-70 FFREYKKA
+70 FFKEYKKA
-78 IDKYILKAQELA
+78 ITNYILKAQELA

-179 SEISDGWLE
+179 SEISDGWLD

-204 FAKTIYN
+204 FAKTIYG

-216 PSCDMEIDIGCV
+216 PSCDMEVDIGCV
-228 KQAKLDIV
+228 KQAKLDIM
-236 NYVNY
+236 NYINY

-264 AMFFRNQDNKL
+264 SMFFRNQDNKL

-284 EDNTYRMNSYSFNQM
+284 EDKTYRMNSYSFNQM

-311 EICNLYLVAISIKMD
+311 EICNLYLIAISIKMD

-331 LQQCKDIINTAASGV
+331 LLQCKDIINTAAAGV
-346 DNTPNTEIDPG
+346 DNTPNNEIDPG

-365 IVDSDDMED
+365 VVDSDDMDD
-374 PELQDFYVNDE
+374 PELQDFYVDDE
-385 PESNED
+385 PDSDND

-428 IKQSILESINEDVAG
+428 MKQSLLESIKEDVAG
-443 GNATANINEK
+443 GNTAANINEK

-486 INFILKNKEKI
+486 INFIQKNKEKI

-521 VPWSDGDAELVKDKT
+521 VPFSEGDAELLKDKG
-536 KYLTQKYGSIL
+536 KYLSQKYGSIL
-547 APSEANESAKDRLMK
+547 APSDGNESAKDRLMK

-593 NIEKAKTSLDKTVTS
+593 NLEKARNSLDKAVTS
-608 TKNIVNQENS
+608 TKNIVAKENS
-618 LLENTIFTY
+618 LENTMLTY
-627 FSEDTSDVKN
+627 FYEDTSDVKD
-637 VEKEDSKSDAVKQY
+637 VEKEDSKSDSVKQY

-683 KGAKIE
+683 KGAKLE
-689 PNPNNDANNNSQ
+689 PNPNKETDNNSQ

>member
-22 KFNKQT
+22 TFNKQT

-34 NILRESDS
+34 NVLREADSD
-42 NIMNIT
+42 ILDIT
-48 RCLYS
+48 RCLYIS
-53 SILEADSK
+53 VLEADSK
-61 QAENEKFAE
+61 PEENKKFAE
-70 FFREYKKA
+70 FFKEYKKA
-78 IDKYILKAQELA
+78 ITNYILKAQELA

-179 SEISDGWLE
+179 SEISDGWLD

-204 FAKTIYN
+204 FAKTIYG

-216 PSCDMEIDIGCV
+216 PSCDMEVDIGCV
-228 KQAKLDIV
+228 KQAKLDIM
-236 NYVNY
+236 NYINY
-241 INVINKSVTEFC
+241 INVINKSVTDFC

-264 AMFFRNQDNKL
+264 SMFFRNQDNKL

-284 EDNTYRMNSYSFNQM
+284 EDKTYRMNSYSFNQM

-311 EICNLYLVAISIKMD
+311 EICNLYLIAISIKMD

-331 LQQCKDIINTAASGV
+331 LLQCKDIINTAAAGV
-346 DNTPNTEIDPG
+346 DNTPNNEIDPG

-365 IVDSDDMED
+365 VVDSDDMDD
-374 PELQDFYVNDE
+374 PELQDFYVDDE
-385 PESNED
+385 PDSDND

-428 IKQSILESINEDVAG
+428 MKQSLLESIKEDVAG
-443 GNATANINEK
+443 GNTAANINEK

-486 INFILKNKEKI
+486 INFIQKNKEKI

-521 VPWSDGDAELVKDKT
+521 VPFSEGDAELLKDKG
-536 KYLTQKYGSIL
+536 KYLSQKYGSIL
-547 APSEANESAKDRLMK
+547 APSDGNESAKDRLMK

-593 NIEKAKTSLDKTVTS
+593 NLEKARNSLDKSVTS
-608 TKNIVNQENS
+608 TKNIVAKENS
-618 LLENTIFTY
+618 LENTMLTY
-627 FSEDTSDVKN
+627 FYEDTSDVKD
-637 VEKEDSKSDAVKQY
+637 VEKEDSKSDSVKQY

-683 KGAKIE
+683 KGAKLE
-689 PNPNNDANNNSQ
+689 PNPNKETDNNSQ

>member
-6 NFTRILT
+6 NFTRILA
-13 ENCSPELVN
+13 ENCSPEIVN
-22 KFNKQT
+22 TYSKQT

-34 NILRESDS
+34 NTLKESNSD
-42 NIMNIT
+42 IMDIT
-48 RCLYS
+48 RCLYY
-53 SILEADSK
+53 SILEAESK
-61 QAENEKFAE
+61 QDENEKFAE
-70 FFREYKKA
+70 FFKEYKNA
-78 IDKYILKAQELA
+78 INKYILKAQELA
-90 SQFTINVENFADA
+90 SQFTINIENFADA

-108 DIPDNANIMD
+108 DSQDNANIMD

-131 NDDVPEIEPY
+131 NDEVPEMEPY

-179 SEISDGWLE
+179 SEISDGWLD

-199 CTRDS
+199 CTKDS
-204 FAKTIYN
+204 FAKTIYS

-216 PSCDMEIDIGCV
+216 PSCDMEVDIGCV
-228 KQAKLDIV
+228 KQAKLDIM
-236 NYVNY
+236 NYINY

-264 AMFFRNQDNKL
+264 SMFFRNQDNKL

-284 EDNTYRMNSYSFNQM
+284 EDKTYRMNSYSFNQM

-311 EICNLYLVAISIKMD
+311 EICNLYLIAISIKMD
-326 CIIKY
+326 CIVKY

-365 IVDSDDMED
+365 VVDSDDIDD
-374 PELQDFYVNDE
+374 PELQDYYINNE
-385 PESNED
+385 PDSDSE

-428 IKQSILESINEDVAG
+428 MKQSLLESIKEDVAG
-443 GNATANINEK
+443 GNTAANINEK

-486 INFILKNKEKI
+486 INFIQKNKEKI

-521 VPWSDGDAELVKDKT
+521 VPFSEGDAELLKDKG
-536 KYLTQKYGSIL
+536 KYLSQKYGSIL
-547 APSEANESAKDRLMK
+547 APSDGNESAKDRLMK

-593 NIEKAKTSLDKTVTS
+593 NLEKARNSLDKSVTS
-608 TKNIVNQENS
+608 TKNIVAKENS
-618 LLENTIFTY
+618 LENTMLTY
-627 FSEDTSDVKN
+627 FYEDTSDVKD
-637 VEKEDSKSDAVKQY
+637 VEKEDSKSDSVKQY

-683 KGAKIE
+683 KGAKLE
-689 PNPNNDANNNSQ
+689 PNPNKETDNNSQ

>member
-13 ENCSPELVN
+13 ESCSPELVN
-22 KFNKQT
+22 TFNKQT

-34 NILRESDS
+34 NVLREADSD
-42 NIMNIT
+42 ILDIT
-48 RCLYS
+48 RCLYTS
-53 SILEADSK
+53 VLEADSK
-61 QAENEKFAE
+61 PEENKKFAE
-70 FFREYKKA
+70 FFKEYKKA
-78 IDKYILKAQELA
+78 ITNYILKAQELA
-90 SQFTINVENFADA
+90 SQFTITVENFADA

-179 SEISDGWLE
+179 SEISDGWLD

-204 FAKTIYN
+204 FAKTIYG

-216 PSCDMEIDIGCV
+216 PSCDMEVDIGCV
-228 KQAKLDIV
+228 KQAKLDIM
-236 NYVNY
+236 NYINY

-264 AMFFRNQDNKL
+264 SMFFRNQDNKL

-284 EDNTYRMNSYSFNQM
+284 EDKTYRMNSYSFNQM

-311 EICNLYLVAISIKMD
+311 EICNLYIIAISIKMD

-331 LQQCKDIINTAASGV
+331 LLQCKDIINTAAAGV
-346 DNTPNTEIDPG
+346 DNTPNNEIDPG

-365 IVDSDDMED
+365 VVDSDDIDD
-374 PELQDFYVNDE
+374 PELQDFYVDDE
-385 PESNED
+385 PDSDND

-428 IKQSILESINEDVAG
+428 MKQSLLESIKEDVAG
-443 GNATANINEK
+443 GNTAANINEK

-486 INFILKNKEKI
+486 INFIQKNKEKI

-521 VPWSDGDAELVKDKT
+521 VPFSEGDAELLKDKG
-536 KYLTQKYGSIL
+536 KYLSQKYGSIL
-547 APSEANESAKDRLMK
+547 APSDGNESVKDRLMK

-593 NIEKAKTSLDKTVTS
+593 NLEKARNSLDKAVTS
-608 TKNIVNQENS
+608 TKNIVAKENS
-618 LLENTIFTY
+618 LESTMLTY
-627 FSEDTSDVKN
+627 FYEYTSDVKD
-637 VEKEDSKSDAVKQY
+637 VEKEDSKSDSVKQY

-683 KGAKIE
+683 KGAKLE
-689 PNPNNDANNNSQ
+689 PNPNKEADNNSQ

>member
-22 KFNKQT
+22 TFNKQT

-34 NILRESDS
+34 NVLREADSD
-42 NIMNIT
+42 ILDIT
-48 RCLYS
+48 RCLYIS
-53 SILEADSK
+53 VLEADSK
-61 QAENEKFAE
+61 PEENKKFAE
-70 FFREYKKA
+70 FFKEYKKA
-78 IDKYILKAQELA
+78 ITNYILKAQELA

-179 SEISDGWLE
+179 SEISDGWLD

-204 FAKTIYN
+204 FAKTIYG

-216 PSCDMEIDIGCV
+216 PSCDMEVDIGCV
-228 KQAKLDIV
+228 KQAKLDIM
-236 NYVNY
+236 NYINY
-241 INVINKSVTEFC
+241 INVINKSVTDFC

-264 AMFFRNQDNKL
+264 SMFFRNQDNKL

-284 EDNTYRMNSYSFNQM
+284 EDKTYRMNSYSFNQM

-311 EICNLYLVAISIKMD
+311 EICNLYLIAISIKMD

-331 LQQCKDIINTAASGV
+331 LLQCKDIINTAAAGV
-346 DNTPNTEIDPG
+346 DNTPNNEIDPG

-365 IVDSDDMED
+365 VVDSDDMDD
-374 PELQDFYVNDE
+374 PELQDFYVDDE
-385 PESNED
+385 PDSDND

-428 IKQSILESINEDVAG
+428 MKQSLLESIKEDVAG
-443 GNATANINEK
+443 GNTAANINEK

-486 INFILKNKEKI
+486 INFIQKNKEKI

-521 VPWSDGDAELVKDKT
+521 VPFSEGDAELLKDKG
-536 KYLTQKYGSIL
+536 KYLSQKYGSIL
-547 APSEANESAKDRLMK
+547 APSDGNESVKDRLMK

-593 NIEKAKTSLDKTVTS
+593 NLEKARNSLDKSVTS
-608 TKNIVNQENS
+608 TKNIVAKENS
-618 LLENTIFTY
+618 LENTMLTY
-627 FSEDTSDVKN
+627 FYEDTSDVKD
-637 VEKEDSKSDAVKQY
+637 VEKEDSKSDSVKQY

-683 KGAKIE
+683 KGAKLE
-689 PNPNNDANNNSQ
+689 PNPNKETDNNSQ

>member
-13 ENCSPELVN
+13 ENCSPELIN
-22 KFNKQT
+22 TFNKQT
-28 FLSSGL
+28 FLSYGL
-34 NILRESDS
+34 NVLKESDS
-42 NIMNIT
+42 DMLDIT
-48 RCLYS
+48 RCLYT

-61 QAENEKFAE
+61 PEENKKFAE
-70 FFREYKKA
+70 FFKEYKKV
-78 IDKYILKAQELA
+78 ITNYILKAQELA

-131 NDDVPEIEPY
+131 NGDVPEIEPY

-179 SEISDGWLE
+179 SEISDGWLD

-204 FAKTIYN
+204 FAKTVYG

-216 PSCDMEIDIGCV
+216 PSCDMEVDIGCV
-228 KQAKLDIV
+228 KQAKLDIM
-236 NYVNY
+236 NYINY

-264 AMFFRNQDNKL
+264 SMFFRNQDNKL

-284 EDNTYRMNSYSFNQM
+284 EDKTYRMNSYSFNQM

-311 EICNLYLVAISIKMD
+311 EICNLYLIAISIKMD

-331 LQQCKDIINTAASGV
+331 LLQCKDIINTAAAGV
-346 DNTPNTEIDPG
+346 DNTPNNEIDPG

-365 IVDSDDMED
+365 VVDSDDIDD
-374 PELQDFYVNDE
+374 PELQDFYVDDE
-385 PESNED
+385 PDSDND

-428 IKQSILESINEDVAG
+428 MKQSLLESIKEDVAG
-443 GNATANINEK
+443 GNTAANINEK

-486 INFILKNKEKI
+486 INFIQKNKEKI

-521 VPWSDGDAELVKDKT
+521 VPFSEGDAELLKDKG
-536 KYLTQKYGSIL
+536 KYLSQKYGSIL
-547 APSEANESAKDRLMK
+547 APSDGNESAKDRLMK

-593 NIEKAKTSLDKTVTS
+593 NLEKARNSLDKTVTS
-608 TKNIVNQENS
+608 TKNIVAKENS
-618 LLENTIFTY
+618 LEDTMLTY
-627 FSEDTSDVKN
+627 FSEDTSDVKD
-637 VEKEDSKSDAVKQY
+637 VEKEDSKSDSVKQY

-683 KGAKIE
+683 KGAKLE
-689 PNPNNDANNNSQ
+689 PNPNKETDNNSQ

>member
-22 KFNKQT
+22 TFNKQT

-34 NILRESDS
+34 NVLREADSD
-42 NIMNIT
+42 ILDIT
-48 RCLYS
+48 RCLYTS
-53 SILEADSK
+53 VLEADSK
-61 QAENEKFAE
+61 PEENKKFAE
-70 FFREYKKA
+70 FFKEYKKA
-78 IDKYILKAQELA
+78 ITNYILKAQELA

-179 SEISDGWLE
+179 SEISDGWLD

-204 FAKTIYN
+204 FAKTIYG

-216 PSCDMEIDIGCV
+216 PSCDMEVDIGCV
-228 KQAKLDIV
+228 KQAKLDIM
-236 NYVNY
+236 NYINY

-264 AMFFRNQDNKL
+264 SMFFRNQDNKL

-284 EDNTYRMNSYSFNQM
+284 EDKTYRMNSYSFNQM

-311 EICNLYLVAISIKMD
+311 EICNLYLIAISIKMD

-331 LQQCKDIINTAASGV
+331 LLQCKDIINTAAAGV
-346 DNTPNTEIDPG
+346 DNTPNNEIDPG

-365 IVDSDDMED
+365 VVDSDDMDD
-374 PELQDFYVNDE
+374 PELQDFYVDDE
-385 PESNED
+385 PDSDND

-428 IKQSILESINEDVAG
+428 MKQSLLESIKEDVAG
-443 GNATANINEK
+443 GNTAANINEK

-486 INFILKNKEKI
+486 INFIQKNKEKI

-521 VPWSDGDAELVKDKT
+521 VPFSEGDAELLKDKG
-536 KYLTQKYGSIL
+536 KYLSQKYGSIL
-547 APSEANESAKDRLMK
+547 APSDGNESAKDRLMK

-593 NIEKAKTSLDKTVTS
+593 NLEKARNSLDKSVTS
-608 TKNIVNQENS
+608 TKNIVAKENS
-618 LLENTIFTY
+618 LENTMLTY
-627 FSEDTSDVKN
+627 FYEDTSDVKD
-637 VEKEDSKSDAVKQY
+637 VEKEDSKSDSVKQY

-683 KGAKIE
+683 KGAKLE
-689 PNPNNDANNNSQ
+689 PNPNKEADNNSQ

>member
-6 NFTRILT
+6 NFTRILA
-13 ENCSPELVN
+13 ENCSPEIVN
-22 KFNKQT
+22 TYSKQT

-34 NILRESDS
+34 NTLKESNSD
-42 NIMNIT
+42 IMDIT
-48 RCLYS
+48 RCLYY
-53 SILEADSK
+53 SILEAESK
-61 QAENEKFAE
+61 QDENEKFAE
-70 FFREYKKA
+70 FFKEYKNA
-78 IDKYILKAQELA
+78 INKYILKAQELA
-90 SQFTINVENFADA
+90 SQFTINIENFADA

-108 DIPDNANIMD
+108 DSQDNANIMD

-131 NDDVPEIEPY
+131 NDEVPEMEPY

-179 SEISDGWLE
+179 SEISDGWLD

-199 CTRDS
+199 CTKDS
-204 FAKTIYN
+204 FAKTIYS

-216 PSCDMEIDIGCV
+216 PSCDMEVDIGCV
-228 KQAKLDIV
+228 KQAKLDIM
-236 NYVNY
+236 NYINY

-264 AMFFRNQDNKL
+264 SMFFRNQDNKL

-284 EDNTYRMNSYSFNQM
+284 EDKTYRMNSYSFNQM

-311 EICNLYLVAISIKMD
+311 EICNLYLIAISIKMD
-326 CIIKY
+326 CIVKY

-365 IVDSDDMED
+365 VVDSDDIDD
-374 PELQDFYVNDE
+374 PELQDYYINNE
-385 PESNED
+385 PDSDSE

-415 ELFQKTRSIENMI
+415 ELFQKTRSIEDMI
-428 IKQSILESINEDVAG
+428 MKQSLLESITEDVAG
-443 GNATANINEK
+443 GNTAANINEK

-486 INFILKNKEKI
+486 INFIQKNKEKI
-497 MSAKIPDTWTIQK
+497 MSAKIPDKWTIQK

-521 VPWSDGDAELVKDKT
+521 VPFLEGDAELLKDKS
-536 KYLTQKYGSIL
+536 KYLSQKYGSIL
-547 APSEANESAKDRLMK
+547 APSDGNESAKDRLMK

-593 NIEKAKTSLDKTVTS
+593 NLEKARNSLDKTVTS
-608 TKNIVNQENS
+608 TKNIVAKENS
-618 LLENTIFTY
+618 LEGTMLTY
-627 FSEDTSDVKN
+627 FSEDTSDVKD
-637 VEKEDSKSDAVKQY
+637 VEKEDSKSDSVKQY

-689 PNPNNDANNNSQ
+689 PNPNKETDNNS
-701 EGGN
+701 

>member
-13 ENCSPELVN
+13 ENCSPELIN
-22 KFNKQT
+22 TFNKQT
-28 FLSSGL
+28 FLSYGL
-34 NILRESDS
+34 NVLKESDS
-42 NIMNIT
+42 DMLDIT
-48 RCLYS
+48 RCLYT

-61 QAENEKFAE
+61 PEENKKFAE
-70 FFREYKKA
+70 FFKEYKKV
-78 IDKYILKAQELA
+78 ITNYILKAQELA
-90 SQFTINVENFADA
+90 SQFTINIENFADA

-118 TQTYKGVQYDNLL
+118 TQTYKGVQYNNLL
-131 NDDVPEIEPY
+131 NDEVPEIEPY
-141 KIFKKEF
+141 KVFKKEF

-179 SEISDGWLE
+179 SEISDGWLD

-216 PSCDMEIDIGCV
+216 PSCDMEVDIGCV
-228 KQAKLDIV
+228 KQAKLDIM

-253 DGLEKVADEVG
+253 DGLEKIADEVG
-264 AMFFRNQDNKL
+264 SMFFRNQDNKL
-275 PIKTDEDGV
+275 PIKTDEDGI
-284 EDNTYRMNSYSFNQM
+284 EDKTYRMNSYSFNQM

-311 EICNLYLVAISIKMD
+311 EICNLYLIAISIKMD

-331 LQQCKDIINTAASGV
+331 LLQCKDIINAAAAGV
-346 DNTPNTEIDPG
+346 DNTPNNEIDPG
-357 DNDDDNNN
+357 DNDDDNDNV
-365 IVDSDDMED
+365 VDSDDMDD
-374 PELQDFYVNDE
+374 PELQDFYTDNE
-385 PESNED
+385 PNSDND

-428 IKQSILESINEDVAG
+428 MKQSLLESINEDVAG
-443 GNATANINEK
+443 GNAAVNINEK

-486 INFILKNKEKI
+486 INFIQKNKEKI
-497 MSAKIPDTWTIQK
+497 MSAKIPETWTIQK

-521 VPWSDGDAELVKDKT
+521 IPFSEGDTELLKDKG
-536 KYLTQKYGSIL
+536 KYLSQKYGSIL
-547 APSEANESAKDRLMK
+547 APSDGNESAKDRLMK

-593 NIEKAKTSLDKTVTS
+593 NLEKARNSLDKTVTS
-608 TKNIVNQENS
+608 TKNIVAKENS
-618 LLENTIFTY
+618 LEDTMLTY
-627 FSEDTSDVKN
+627 FSEDTSDVKD
-637 VEKEDSKSDAVKQY
+637 VEKEDSKSDSVKQY

-683 KGAKIE
+683 KGAKLE
-689 PNPNNDANNNSQ
+689 PNPNKEADNNSQ

>member
-22 KFNKQT
+22 TFNKQT

-34 NILRESDS
+34 NVLREADSD
-42 NIMNIT
+42 ILDIT
-48 RCLYS
+48 RCLYTS
-53 SILEADSK
+53 VLEADSK
-61 QAENEKFAE
+61 PEENKKFAE
-70 FFREYKKA
+70 FFKEYKKA
-78 IDKYILKAQELA
+78 ITNYILKAQELA

-179 SEISDGWLE
+179 SEISDGWLD

-204 FAKTIYN
+204 FAKTIYG

-216 PSCDMEIDIGCV
+216 PSCDMEVDIGCV
-228 KQAKLDIV
+228 KQAKLDIM
-236 NYVNY
+236 NYINY

-264 AMFFRNQDNKL
+264 SMFFRNQDNKL

-284 EDNTYRMNSYSFNQM
+284 EDKTYRMNSYSFNQM

-311 EICNLYLVAISIKMD
+311 EICNLYLIAISIKMD

-331 LQQCKDIINTAASGV
+331 LLQCKDIINTAAAGV
-346 DNTPNTEIDPG
+346 DNTPNNEIDPG

-365 IVDSDDMED
+365 VVDSDDMDD
-374 PELQDFYVNDE
+374 PELQDFYVDNE
-385 PESNED
+385 PDSDND

-428 IKQSILESINEDVAG
+428 MKQSLLESIKEDVAG
-443 GNATANINEK
+443 GNTAANINEK

-486 INFILKNKEKI
+486 INFIQKNKEKI

-521 VPWSDGDAELVKDKT
+521 VPFSEGDAELLKDKG
-536 KYLTQKYGSIL
+536 KYLSQKYGSIL
-547 APSEANESAKDRLMK
+547 APSDGNESAKDRLMK

-593 NIEKAKTSLDKTVTS
+593 NLEKARNSLDKSVTS
-608 TKNIVNQENS
+608 TKNIVAKENS
-618 LLENTIFTY
+618 LENTMLTY
-627 FSEDTSDVKN
+627 FYEDTSDVKD
-637 VEKEDSKSDAVKQY
+637 VEKEDSKSDSVKQY

-683 KGAKIE
+683 KGAKLE
-689 PNPNNDANNNSQ
+689 PNPNKEADNNSQ

>member
-13 ENCSPELVN
+13 ENCSPELIN
-22 KFNKQT
+22 TFNKQT
-28 FLSSGL
+28 FLSYGL
-34 NILRESDS
+34 NVLKESDS
-42 NIMNIT
+42 DMLDIT
-48 RCLYS
+48 RCLYT

-61 QAENEKFAE
+61 PEENKKFAE
-70 FFREYKKA
+70 FFKEYKKV
-78 IDKYILKAQELA
+78 ITNYILKAQELA

-131 NDDVPEIEPY
+131 NGDVPEIEPY

-179 SEISDGWLE
+179 SEISDGWLD

-204 FAKTIYN
+204 FAKTIYG

-216 PSCDMEIDIGCV
+216 PSCDMEVDIGCV
-228 KQAKLDIV
+228 KQAKLDIM
-236 NYVNY
+236 NYINY

-264 AMFFRNQDNKL
+264 SMFFRNQDNKL

-284 EDNTYRMNSYSFNQM
+284 EDKTYRMNSYSFNQM

-311 EICNLYLVAISIKMD
+311 EICNLYLIAISIKMD

-331 LQQCKDIINTAASGV
+331 LLQCKDIINTAAAGV
-346 DNTPNTEIDPG
+346 DNTPNNEIDPG

-365 IVDSDDMED
+365 VVDSDDIDD
-374 PELQDFYVNDE
+374 PELQDFYVDDE
-385 PESNED
+385 PDSDND

-428 IKQSILESINEDVAG
+428 MKQSLLESINEDVAG
-443 GNATANINEK
+443 GNTAANINEK

-486 INFILKNKEKI
+486 INFIQKNKEKI

-521 VPWSDGDAELVKDKT
+521 VPFSEGDAELLKDKG
-536 KYLTQKYGSIL
+536 KYLSQKYGSIL
-547 APSEANESAKDRLMK
+547 APSDGNESVKDRLMK

-593 NIEKAKTSLDKTVTS
+593 NLEKARNSLDKSVTS
-608 TKNIVNQENS
+608 TKNIVAKENS
-618 LLENTIFTY
+618 LENTMLTY
-627 FSEDTSDVKN
+627 FYEDTSDVKD
-637 VEKEDSKSDAVKQY
+637 VEKEDSKSDSVKQY

-683 KGAKIE
+683 KGAKLE
-689 PNPNNDANNNSQ
+689 PNPNKETDNNSQ

>member
-13 ENCSPELVN
+13 ENCSPELIN
-22 KFNKQT
+22 TFNKQT
-28 FLSSGL
+28 FLSYGL
-34 NILRESDS
+34 NVLKESDS
-42 NIMNIT
+42 DMLDIT
-48 RCLYS
+48 RCLYT

-61 QAENEKFAE
+61 PEENKKFAE
-70 FFREYKKA
+70 FFKEYKKV
-78 IDKYILKAQELA
+78 ITNYILKAQELA

-131 NDDVPEIEPY
+131 NGDVPEIEPY

-179 SEISDGWLE
+179 SEISDGWLD

-204 FAKTIYN
+204 FAKTIYG

-216 PSCDMEIDIGCV
+216 PSCDMEVDIGCV
-228 KQAKLDIV
+228 KQAKLDIM
-236 NYVNY
+236 NYINY

-264 AMFFRNQDNKL
+264 SMFFRNQDNKL

-284 EDNTYRMNSYSFNQM
+284 EDKTYRMNSYSFNQM

-311 EICNLYLVAISIKMD
+311 EICNLYLIAISIKMD

-331 LQQCKDIINTAASGV
+331 LLQCKDIINTAAAGV
-346 DNTPNTEIDPG
+346 DNTPNNEIDPG

-365 IVDSDDMED
+365 VVDFDDIDD
-374 PELQDFYVNDE
+374 PELQDFYVDDE
-385 PESNED
+385 PDSDND

-428 IKQSILESINEDVAG
+428 MKQSLLESIKEDVAG
-443 GNATANINEK
+443 GNTAANINEK

-486 INFILKNKEKI
+486 INFIQKNKEKI

-521 VPWSDGDAELVKDKT
+521 VPFSEGDAELLKDKG
-536 KYLTQKYGSIL
+536 KYLSQKYGSIL
-547 APSEANESAKDRLMK
+547 APSDGNESAKDRLMK

-593 NIEKAKTSLDKTVTS
+593 NLEKARNSLDKSVTS
-608 TKNIVNQENS
+608 TKNIVAKENS
-618 LLENTIFTY
+618 LENTMLTY
-627 FSEDTSDVKN
+627 FYEDTSDVKD
-637 VEKEDSKSDAVKQY
+637 VEKEDSKSDSVKQY

-683 KGAKIE
+683 KGAKLE
-689 PNPNNDANNNSQ
+689 PNPNKEADNNSQ

>member
-22 KFNKQT
+22 TFNKQT

-34 NILRESDS
+34 NVLREADSD
-42 NIMNIT
+42 ILDIT
-48 RCLYS
+48 RCLYTS
-53 SILEADSK
+53 VLEADSK
-61 QAENEKFAE
+61 PEENKKFAE
-70 FFREYKKA
+70 FFKEYKKA
-78 IDKYILKAQELA
+78 IANYILKAKELA

-131 NDDVPEIEPY
+131 NGDVPEIEPY

-179 SEISDGWLE
+179 SEISDGWLD

-204 FAKTIYN
+204 FAKTIYG

-216 PSCDMEIDIGCV
+216 TSCDMEVDIGCV
-228 KQAKLDIV
+228 KQAKLDIM
-236 NYVNY
+236 NYINY

-264 AMFFRNQDNKL
+264 SMFFRNQDNKL

-284 EDNTYRMNSYSFNQM
+284 EDKTYRMNSYSFNQM

-311 EICNLYLVAISIKMD
+311 EICNLYIIAISIKMD

-331 LQQCKDIINTAASGV
+331 LLQCKDIINTAAAGV
-346 DNTPNTEIDPG
+346 DNTPNNEIDPG

-365 IVDSDDMED
+365 VVDSDDMDD
-374 PELQDFYVNDE
+374 PELQDFYVDDE
-385 PESNED
+385 PDSDND

-428 IKQSILESINEDVAG
+428 MKQSLLESIKEDVAG
-443 GNATANINEK
+443 GNTAANINEK

-486 INFILKNKEKI
+486 INFIQKNKEKI

-521 VPWSDGDAELVKDKT
+521 VPFSEGDAELLKDKG
-536 KYLTQKYGSIL
+536 KYLSQKYGSIL
-547 APSEANESAKDRLMK
+547 APSDGNESAKDRLMK

-593 NIEKAKTSLDKTVTS
+593 NLEKARNSLDKSVTS
-608 TKNIVNQENS
+608 TKNIVAKENS
-618 LLENTIFTY
+618 LENTMLTY
-627 FSEDTSDVKN
+627 FYEDTSDVKD
-637 VEKEDSKSDAVKQY
+637 VEKEDSKSDSVKQY

-683 KGAKIE
+683 KGAKLE
-689 PNPNNDANNNSQ
+689 PNPNKETDNNSQ

>member
-22 KFNKQT
+22 TFNRQT

-34 NILRESDS
+34 SVLRETDS
-42 NIMNIT
+42 NIMDIT
-48 RCLYS
+48 RCLYA

-61 QAENEKFAE
+61 QDENKKFAE
-70 FFREYKKA
+70 FFKEYKKA
-78 IDKYILKAQELA
+78 ITNYILKAQELA

-118 TQTYKGVQYDNLL
+118 TQIYKGVQYDNLL
-131 NDDVPEIEPY
+131 NDDIPEVEPY

-179 SEISDGWLE
+179 SEISDGWLD

-216 PSCDMEIDIGCV
+216 PSCDMEVDIGCV
-228 KQAKLDIV
+228 KQAKLDIM
-236 NYVNY
+236 NYINY

-264 AMFFRNQDNKL
+264 SMFFRNQDNKL

-284 EDNTYRMNSYSFNQM
+284 EDKTYRMNSYSFNQM

-311 EICNLYLVAISIKMD
+311 EICNLYLIAISIKMD

-331 LQQCKDIINTAASGV
+331 LLQCKDIINTAAAGV

-357 DNDDDNNN
+357 DNDDYNNN
-365 IVDSDDMED
+365 VVDSDDIDD
-374 PELQDFYVNDE
+374 PELYDYIEDNSDTSADIEDNYVN
-385 PESNED
+385 
-391 EDKTVIEKDESE
+391 KDESE

-410 YLFEA
+410 YLFDA
-415 ELFQKTRSIENMI
+415 ELFQKARSIETMI
-428 IKQSILESINEDVAG
+428 MKQSLLESINEDVAG
-443 GNATANINEK
+443 GKVAAKINDK
-453 KKSVQAIIQNIA
+453 KKSLQAVIQNIA
-465 QQITNMVQ
+465 TQISNMVH

-478 FTKNYEYQ
+478 FTNNYEYE
-486 INFILKNKEKI
+486 INFVLKNKDKI
-497 MSAKIPDTWTIQK
+497 MSAKIPNTWTIQR
-510 IDIKVLDQFNL
+510 IDLKTLGQFKL
-521 VPWSDGDAELVKDKT
+521 VPWNESDADLLKDKG

-547 APSEANESAKDRLMK
+547 APAEANESTKDRLIK
-562 KIYQE
+562 KVFSD
-567 NESKYT
+567 NEDKYKDS
-573 NTDRNEGFTFVT
+573 DRSEGFMFITS
-585 AGYKKAIA
+585 GYKAAITSLEA
-593 NIEKAKTSLDKTVTS
+593 AKNSLDKAVTS
-608 TKNIVNQENS
+608 TKNIVNNESS
-618 LLENTIFTY
+618 LMEDTMLTY
-627 FSEDTSDVKN
+627 FLEDESDVKDI
-637 VEKEDSKSDAVKQY
+637 EKEDSKSDAVRQY
-651 FSISSEVIVA
+651 FNISSEIIVA
-661 VMNAY
+661 VMNLY
-666 NMAMKK
+666 NISMKK
-672 HIVFLQKLAQI
+672 HLVFLKKLAQI

-689 PNPNNDANNNSQ
+689 QNAQNNNSQ
-701 EGGN
+701 EGGK

>member
-22 KFNKQT
+22 TFNKQT

-34 NILRESDS
+34 NVLREADSD
-42 NIMNIT
+42 ILDIT
-48 RCLYS
+48 RCLYTS
-53 SILEADSK
+53 VLEANSK
-61 QAENEKFAE
+61 PEENKKFAE
-70 FFREYKKA
+70 FFKEYKKA
-78 IDKYILKAQELA
+78 ITNYILKAQELA

-179 SEISDGWLE
+179 SEISDGWLD

-204 FAKTIYN
+204 FAKTIYG

-216 PSCDMEIDIGCV
+216 PSCDMEVDIGCV
-228 KQAKLDIV
+228 KQAKLDIM
-236 NYVNY
+236 NYINY

-264 AMFFRNQDNKL
+264 SMFFRNQDNKL

-284 EDNTYRMNSYSFNQM
+284 EDKTYRMNSYSFNQM

-311 EICNLYLVAISIKMD
+311 EICNLYLIAISIKMD

-331 LQQCKDIINTAASGV
+331 LLQCKDIINTAAAGV
-346 DNTPNTEIDPG
+346 DNTPNNEIDPG

-365 IVDSDDMED
+365 VVDSDDMDD
-374 PELQDFYVNDE
+374 PELQDFYVDDE
-385 PESNED
+385 PDSDND

-410 YLFEA
+410 YLFEV

-428 IKQSILESINEDVAG
+428 MKQSLLESIKEDVAG
-443 GNATANINEK
+443 GNTAANINEK

-486 INFILKNKEKI
+486 INFIQKNKEKI

-521 VPWSDGDAELVKDKT
+521 VPFSEGDAELLKDKG
-536 KYLTQKYGSIL
+536 KYLSQKYGSIL
-547 APSEANESAKDRLMK
+547 APSDGNESAKDRLMK

-593 NIEKAKTSLDKTVTS
+593 NLEKARNSLDKSVTS
-608 TKNIVNQENS
+608 TKNIVAKENS
-618 LLENTIFTY
+618 LENTMLTY
-627 FSEDTSDVKN
+627 FYEDTSDVKD
-637 VEKEDSKSDAVKQY
+637 VEKEDSKSDSVKQY

-683 KGAKIE
+683 KGAKLE
-689 PNPNNDANNNSQ
+689 PNPNKEADNNSQ

>member
-6 NFTRILT
+6 NFTRILA
-13 ENCSPELVN
+13 ENCSPEIVN
-22 KFNKQT
+22 TYSKQT

-34 NILRESDS
+34 NTLKESNSD
-42 NIMNIT
+42 IMDIT
-48 RCLYS
+48 RCLYY
-53 SILEADSK
+53 SILEAESK
-61 QAENEKFAE
+61 QDENEKFAE
-70 FFREYKKA
+70 FFKEYKNA
-78 IDKYILKAQELA
+78 INKYILKAQELA
-90 SQFTINVENFADA
+90 SQFTINIENFADA

-108 DIPDNANIMD
+108 DSQDNANIMD

-131 NDDVPEIEPY
+131 NDEVPEMEPY

-179 SEISDGWLE
+179 SEISDGWLD

-199 CTRDS
+199 CTKDS
-204 FAKTIYN
+204 FAKTIYS

-216 PSCDMEIDIGCV
+216 PSCDMEVDIGCV
-228 KQAKLDIV
+228 KQAKLDIM
-236 NYVNY
+236 NYINY

-253 DGLEKVADEVG
+253 DGLEKVADEVRS
-264 AMFFRNQDNKL
+264 MFFRNQDNKL

-284 EDNTYRMNSYSFNQM
+284 EDKTYRMNSYSFNQM

-311 EICNLYLVAISIKMD
+311 EICNLYLIAISIKMD
-326 CIIKY
+326 CIVKY

-365 IVDSDDMED
+365 VVDSDDIDD
-374 PELQDFYVNDE
+374 PELQDYYINNE
-385 PESNED
+385 PDSDSE

-415 ELFQKTRSIENMI
+415 ELFQKTRSIEDMI
-428 IKQSILESINEDVAG
+428 MKQSLLESITEDVAG
-443 GNATANINEK
+443 GNTAANINEK

-486 INFILKNKEKI
+486 INFIQKNKEKI
-497 MSAKIPDTWTIQK
+497 MSAKIPDKWTIQK

-521 VPWSDGDAELVKDKT
+521 VPFLEGDAELLKDKS
-536 KYLTQKYGSIL
+536 KYLSQKYGSIL
-547 APSEANESAKDRLMK
+547 APSDGNESAKDRLMK

-593 NIEKAKTSLDKTVTS
+593 NLEKARNSLDKTVTS
-608 TKNIVNQENS
+608 TKNIVAKENS
-618 LLENTIFTY
+618 LEGTMLTY
-627 FSEDTSDVKN
+627 FSEDTSDVKD
-637 VEKEDSKSDAVKQY
+637 VEKEDSKSDSVKQY

-689 PNPNNDANNNSQ
+689 PNPNKETDNNS
-701 EGGN
+701 

>member
-22 KFNKQT
+22 TFNKQT

-34 NILRESDS
+34 NVLREADSD
-42 NIMNIT
+42 ILDIT
-48 RCLYS
+48 RCLYTS
-53 SILEADSK
+53 VLEADSK
-61 QAENEKFAE
+61 PEENKKFAE
-70 FFREYKKA
+70 FFKEYKKA
-78 IDKYILKAQELA
+78 ITNYILKAQELA

-179 SEISDGWLE
+179 SEISDGWLD

-204 FAKTIYN
+204 FAKTIYG

-216 PSCDMEIDIGCV
+216 PSCDMEVDIGCV
-228 KQAKLDIV
+228 KQAKLDIM
-236 NYVNY
+236 NYINY

-264 AMFFRNQDNKL
+264 SMFFRNQDNKL

-284 EDNTYRMNSYSFNQM
+284 EDKTYRMNSYSFNQM

-311 EICNLYLVAISIKMD
+311 EICNLYLIAISIKMD

-331 LQQCKDIINTAASGV
+331 LLQCKDIINTAAAGV
-346 DNTPNTEIDPG
+346 DNTPNNEIDPG

-365 IVDSDDMED
+365 VVDSDDMDD
-374 PELQDFYVNDE
+374 PELQDFYVDDE
-385 PESNED
+385 PDSDND
-391 EDKTVIEKDESE
+391 KDKTVIEKDESE

-428 IKQSILESINEDVAG
+428 MKQSLLESIKEDVAG
-443 GNATANINEK
+443 GNTAANINEK

-486 INFILKNKEKI
+486 INFIQKNKEKI

-521 VPWSDGDAELVKDKT
+521 VPFSEGDAELLKDKG
-536 KYLTQKYGSIL
+536 KYLSQKYGSIL
-547 APSEANESAKDRLMK
+547 APSDGNESAKDRLMK

-593 NIEKAKTSLDKTVTS
+593 NLEKARNSLDKSVTS
-608 TKNIVNQENS
+608 TKNIVAKENS
-618 LLENTIFTY
+618 LENTMLTY
-627 FSEDTSDVKN
+627 FYEDTSDVKD
-637 VEKEDSKSDAVKQY
+637 VEKEDSKSDSVKQY

-683 KGAKIE
+683 KGAKLE
-689 PNPNNDANNNSQ
+689 PNPNKEADNNSQ